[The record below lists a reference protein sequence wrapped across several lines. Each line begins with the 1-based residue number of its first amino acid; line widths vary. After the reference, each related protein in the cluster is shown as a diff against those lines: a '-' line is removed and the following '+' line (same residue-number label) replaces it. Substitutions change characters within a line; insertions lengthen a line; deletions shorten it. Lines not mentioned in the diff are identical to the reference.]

1 MKADVVVDEIIR
13 IEKLVAYVESE
24 TTEGI
29 YYKVTKEN
37 EVWTC
42 TCPDHRHRQRYCKH
56 IEAAKI
62 KYNVRLKENT
72 PIR

>member
-1 MKADVVVDEIIR
+1 MEVDIVIDEKVT

-29 YYKVTKEN
+29 FYKVTNEN
-37 EVWTC
+37 GIFTC

-56 IEAAKI
+56 MEA
-62 KYNVRLKENT
+62 VQLG
-72 PIR
+72 